1 MNFDLTEDQ
10 RKLQATVAD
19 FAQSEVAPVAEAL
32 DRDGVFPTE
41 LFKKAG
47 ELGIT
52 AIPFSEDLGG
62 MGLGVL
68 DMVIAL
74 EQLARADQSL
84 AVSVMVSVASGLTLG
99 RFGDAELARKYL
111 PDIIAGRKIFGIAGT
126 EPNAGSDTSA
136 FTTRASQRGNG
147 WRLNGEK
154 AFITNGGTDI
164 SSFLMILAVS
174 SPPDAAKKSF
184 TLFLVPN
191 GAQGF
196 TPGERYREMGWR
208 SSDTRPY
215 YLQDCDIDQDHNY
228 RTRAWRTD
236 RAAPRLPAGA
246 RVSGRVF
253 ARLGASLS
261 RSLAGLRQGAQGL
274 RSADRPFA
282 VRGRKWSRR
291 WRCRSTRRGFLTYRA
306 AWNVDQGR
314 TDLKQLAMA
323 KLYACEAG
331 TKCADLAIQVHGGW
345 GYMDDCPVSRYYRDN
360 RICTIGDGST
370 RDSDAAYRTRV
381 GPRGCVRVTK
391 RRPCEAKRSPSNGQS
406 AALRSSP

>member
-47 ELGIT
+47 ELGII

-111 PDIIAGRKIFGIAGT
+111 PDIIAGRKNCGIAGT

-196 TPGERYREMGWR
+196 TPGERYRKMGWR

-215 YLQDCDIDQDHNY
+215 YLQDCDIDQDHIIGPVHGGRILLHRGY
-228 RTRAWRTD
+228 QQ
-236 RAAPRLPAGA
+236 A
-246 RVSGRVF
+246 RVFLAACSLGLAQACLDHSLTFAKERKAFGGPIGRLQLVQEMIAQMALQIDA
-253 ARLGASLS
+253 ARL
-261 RSLAGLRQGAQGL
+261 
-274 RSADRPFA
+274 
-282 VRGRKWSRR
+282 
-291 WRCRSTRRGFLTYRA
+291 LTYRA

-370 RDSDAAYRTRV
+370 QIQTLLIARESGLEAAF
-381 GPRGCVRVTK
+381 
-391 RRPCEAKRSPSNGQS
+391 A
-406 AALRSSP
+406 